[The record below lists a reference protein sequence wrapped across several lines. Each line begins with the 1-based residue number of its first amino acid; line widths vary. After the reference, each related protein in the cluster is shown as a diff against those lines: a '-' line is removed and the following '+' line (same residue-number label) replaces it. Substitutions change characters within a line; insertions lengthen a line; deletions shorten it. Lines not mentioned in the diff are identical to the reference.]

1 MKEIHA
7 LGGKI
12 KKNTIQGFYEKNIRN
27 RNCYAST
34 LDDIGLWID
43 SKNNKNL
50 DSNEEQREGTLIL
63 WVRARVIPPL
73 KHPLL
78 HLLA

>member
-1 MKEIHA
+1 MEIHA

-27 RNCYAST
+27 KSCYVSI

-43 SKNNKNL
+43 NKNNEIL
-50 DSNEEQREGTLIL
+50 DNN
-63 WVRARVIPPL
+63 V
-73 KHPLL
+73 K
-78 HLLA
+78 